1 MFGMTGNAVTLNAVA
16 QGAPRGDWNVVRA
29 YLNGTCGGAFQP

>member
-1 MFGMTGNAVTLNAVA
+1 MTGNSVTVNAVA
-16 QGAPRGDWNVVRA
+16 QGVPRGDWTAIRA